1 MGSCRHFINQDMVRS
16 IQEVYKQT
24 ALPSGFD
31 YKVSQALQIAH
42 IAVTELG
49 LGNSAVVAIL
59 LYPLVKDKLYQ
70 DNIEAQYNVEV
81 ATILRG
87 MDRIKQLYSKTP
99 SLDTENFRKLL
110 LTLAEDV
117 RVIMIMLADRLHT
130 MRHLSLKNPEKQQY
144 IARETAFLYAPMA
157 HRMGLYKVKTEME
170 DLSMKYTVP
179 SIYKEIASKLAE
191 TKRERDQYIDQ
202 FIEPLRQKLTA
213 AGLTFTIKGRTKSIF
228 SIWNK
233 MKKQNTTFEGIYD
246 LFAIRVILDSPIDKE
261 KAECWQV
268 YSVVADMYQP
278 NPKRLRDWLSNPKA
292 NGYESLHT
300 TVMGPEG
307 KWVEVQIR
315 TKRMDEVA
323 EKGVAAH
330 WKYKGVQGEATMD
343 QWLKNLREVLENP
356 ELNSN
361 EYLDEFKLN
370 LYDEEVFVFT
380 PNGDL
385 HKLPKGATLL
395 DFAFS
400 IHTHV
405 GSTCVGGK
413 IGSKNVTLK
422 YVLNNGDQIEVITSP
437 NQKPRPDWI
446 NIVVTSKAKQ
456 RIRQVIKETQ
466 TKQANAGREILLRR
480 FKNWKIELD
489 EARLSRLAKKIGYKN
504 LSDLYI
510 EIADE
515 EIDILEFREQYLDFD
530 KREEPITAPPK
541 ATEYTGRGPKH
552 EDVLI
557 INNETK
563 GVQYTMAK
571 CCNPIFGDEIFGFV
585 GVSGGIKIHRK
596 DCPNAPQMISR
607 FGYRIV
613 KAAWEASSGQQNIC
627 TLHVTGIDDL
637 GIVTNIS
644 SLISKE
650 KSVTLRSISINSDAG
665 MFEGRLVLTVTNTQ
679 ELDKIIQKIRTVK
692 GVQQVTRI

>member
-1 MGSCRHFINQDMVRS
+1 MKTASWHPHYKQLMGSCRHFINQDMVRS

-130 MRHLSLKNPEKQQY
+130 MRHLSLKTPEKQQY

-330 WKYKGVQGEATMD
+330 WKY
-343 QWLKNLREVLENP
+343 
-356 ELNSN
+356 
-361 EYLDEFKLN
+361 
-370 LYDEEVFVFT
+370 
-380 PNGDL
+380 
-385 HKLPKGATLL
+385 
-395 DFAFS
+395 
-400 IHTHV
+400 
-405 GSTCVGGK
+405 
-413 IGSKNVTLK
+413 
-422 YVLNNGDQIEVITSP
+422 
-437 NQKPRPDWI
+437 
-446 NIVVTSKAKQ
+446 
-456 RIRQVIKETQ
+456 
-466 TKQANAGREILLRR
+466 
-480 FKNWKIELD
+480 
-489 EARLSRLAKKIGYKN
+489 
-504 LSDLYI
+504 
-510 EIADE
+510 
-515 EIDILEFREQYLDFD
+515 
-530 KREEPITAPPK
+530 
-541 ATEYTGRGPKH
+541 
-552 EDVLI
+552 
-557 INNETK
+557 
-563 GVQYTMAK
+563 
-571 CCNPIFGDEIFGFV
+571 
-585 GVSGGIKIHRK
+585 
-596 DCPNAPQMISR
+596 
-607 FGYRIV
+607 
-613 KAAWEASSGQQNIC
+613 
-627 TLHVTGIDDL
+627 
-637 GIVTNIS
+637 
-644 SLISKE
+644 
-650 KSVTLRSISINSDAG
+650 
-665 MFEGRLVLTVTNTQ
+665 
-679 ELDKIIQKIRTVK
+679 
-692 GVQQVTRI
+692 